1 VSTSAQQ
8 FDPTE
13 APNLNALWTQ
23 LAFAEWSRLGMS
35 LVVVCPGSRSAPLV
49 HAVARLSN
57 IPSVIAHDE
66 RAAAFVALGA
76 ARATGRAAVVV
87 TTSGTAVANLLPAA
101 IEASKTGTPLLLVT
115 ADRPPELHDCGANQC
130 ISQSGIFG
138 SFARWS
144 IDVPCAHGAID
155 PSWILSTAD
164 EAWRRAHTP
173 SQSAGPVHLN
183 WMFREP
189 LAPSAETWDRK
200 SVAHLAEWSMSAKP
214 WRELVAVAPMHDEL
228 ADLLVERLQDATR
241 EARRVVVSV
250 GALYSPA
257 MRQLVRDVVCRLG
270 YPVIADIGSGLRHG
284 ECSAAVVAHGDLI
297 ALSTVSDHLM
307 PDAIV
312 RIGGGL
318 SSRRV
323 GEFLARARRSGA
335 REIVVRDGPER
346 IDFQHAATTEVS
358 IDASQFVPNR
368 AKMAVKALISP
379 VGNGAYQ
386 QAWQDAD
393 TLVGRILHRRLDNHS
408 AELDEPS
415 TARMVAALCPSDA
428 TLLVGNS
435 MPIRDADMHASRVA
449 HAPTIAVNRGAS
461 GIDGLIATAVG
472 HAKATGELTVA
483 LVGDVSLLHDLG
495 ALALVATAHV
505 RLVIVVVNN
514 DGGGIFHFLPLAD
527 HPRLLEPW
535 TTAPHGVDFSAAA
548 KMFGLEYVA
557 PKMRDDLRDSFAVAL
572 HLAADSQQSTLIE
585 VRTVRS
591 ENLNFHRQLQAEIV
605 AALDQSSAATVAL
618 IGGGTS

>member
-1 VSTSAQQ
+1 MSASIKQ

-23 LAFAEWSRLGMS
+23 LAFTEWSRLGLS
-35 LVVVCPGSRSAPLV
+35 LAVVCPGSRSAPLA
-49 HAVARLSN
+49 HAVSHLSHVQT
-57 IPSVIAHDE
+57 VIAHDE
-66 RAAAFVALGA
+66 RSAAFVALGA

-101 IEASKTGTPLLLVT
+101 VEASKTGTPLLFVT

-144 IDVPCAHGAID
+144 IDVPCATGAID
-155 PSWILSTAD
+155 PSWMLSTAD
-164 EAWRRAHTP
+164 EAWHRAHAP

-189 LAPSAETWDRK
+189 LALSIEAWDRK
-200 SVAHLAEWSMSAKP
+200 SVAHLADWSLSKKP
-214 WRELVAVAPMHDEL
+214 WRELVTVAPMHGEL
-228 ADLLVERLQDATR
+228 ADLLSQQLRDATQD
-241 EARRVVVSV
+241 ARRVVVCV

-257 MRQLVRDVVCRLG
+257 MRQLVRDVIGRLG
-270 YPVIADIGSGLRHG
+270 YPVIADIGSSLRHG
-284 ECSAAVVAHGDLI
+284 ACSATVIAHGDLI
-297 ALSTVSDHLM
+297 ALSKVSDHLM

-318 SSRRV
+318 SSRRLS
-323 GEFLARARRSGA
+323 EFLARARLGGA

-346 IDFQHAATTEVS
+346 MDFQHAATTEVS
-358 IDASQFVPNR
+358 IDVSQLRVNHTKKTVNESLSR
-368 AKMAVKALISP
+368 VR
-379 VGNGAYQ
+379 NGAYQ
-386 QAWQDAD
+386 QAWHDAD
-393 TLVGRILHRRLDNHS
+393 TLVGSILQRKLDHDS
-408 AELDEPS
+408 ADIDEPS

-435 MPIRDADMHASRVA
+435 MPIRDADMHASCVP
-449 HAPTIAVNRGAS
+449 HTPVIAVNRGAS

-472 HAKATGELTVA
+472 HAKATEKLVIA
-483 LVGDVSLLHDLG
+483 LVGDLSLLHDLG
-495 ALALVATAHV
+495 SLALVSAADV
-505 RLVIVVVNN
+505 RLVIIVINN
-514 DGGGIFHFLPLAD
+514 DGGGIFHFLPLVE
-527 HPRLLEPW
+527 HPQLLEPW

-557 PKMRDDLRDSFAVAL
+557 PKMRGDVRESVAAAL
-572 HLAADSQQSTLIE
+572 HRAIDSQRSTIIE

-591 ENLNFHRQLQAEIV
+591 ENLNFHRKLQSEIV
-605 AALDQSSAATVAL
+605 EALDRSSAATVAL
-618 IGGGTS
+618 IGGGQG